1 MQTIKTDPN
10 ITIFQI
16 GNNHYTKEYK
26 VYDSLEVVTLPDNT
40 QIPVLIMFKG
50 VKTALRIMYHISIN

>member
-1 MQTIKTDPN
+1 MQTIKTDPI

-16 GNNHYTKEYK
+16 GNTHYAKEYK

-50 VKTALRIMYHISIN
+50 IKTALRIMYHISIN